1 MKLFFSRI
9 DVWHTLAIKGRT
21 PMLKRVKIQ
30 GYKSL
35 ADVEVN
41 LQPLSV
47 LFGPNASGKSNF
59 LDALQLLS
67 RIATG
72 SNLRSAFAPPNRGTP
87 LESFTFGK
95 DGIRGLL
102 TQEKATFS
110 IEVDVELSQRTI
122 DAVNQ
127 QIRGVEKLKTTGE
140 TNKIIKEG
148 NLQLVQEKFMNYR
161 IELEIL
167 PASQVLRIVNEVLK
181 VDNQP
186 ELVGPIIT
194 HGISELGTLSFLS
207 PVYFIRSPYLIAM
220 RAELMGWNFF
230 YLEPRER
237 MRERTPLREVQH
249 IGLMGE
255 DIAAYLHT
263 LRAIDEPQFR
273 AVERTLHMMIPS
285 INGIETSVN
294 NSGEV
299 ELSLIEGNTSI
310 PSRVLSEGT
319 LRILGLLALSG
330 AKEPPSLLG
339 FEEPENGIQPG
350 RLRLVSSILET
361 RSYLDTQVIVTTHSP
376 TLIDIVPR
384 SSLYVCRKKNG
395 RTSIEPFANWEYPE
409 VDNALED
416 EDDDIPES
424 TVSERLLRGDFD
436 A

>member
-1 MKLFFSRI
+1 
-9 DVWHTLAIKGRT
+9 
-21 PMLKRVKIQ
+21 MLKRVKIQ

-35 ADVEVN
+35 VDVEVN

-67 RIATG
+67 RIATS

-102 TQEKATFS
+102 AQEKVTFS
-110 IEVDVELSQRTI
+110 IEVDVELSQRLI
-122 DAVNQ
+122 DAVNR
-127 QIRGVEKLKTTGE
+127 QIQDVGKLMTTGE
-140 TNKIIKEG
+140 TNKVVKESKSP
-148 NLQLVQEKFMNYR
+148 LVREKFMNYR
-161 IELEIL
+161 IKVEIS
-167 PASQVLRIVNEVLK
+167 PESQILRIVDEVLN
-181 VDNQP
+181 VSNQP
-186 ELVGPIIT
+186 ELVGPIIW
-194 HGISELGTLSFLS
+194 HGYSDLETSSFLS
-207 PVYFIRSPYLIAM
+207 PVYFLGSPYLLAM
-220 RAELMGWNFF
+220 RTELMSWNFF

-255 DIAAYLHT
+255 DIAAYLYT
-263 LRAIDEPQFR
+263 LSKVDEPQFR
-273 AVERTLHMMIPS
+273 AVERTLRMMIPS

-299 ELSLIEGNTSI
+299 ELNLIEGSTPI

-361 RSYLDTQVIVTTHSP
+361 RAYLDTQVIVTTHSP

-384 SSLYVCRKKNG
+384 NSLYVCRKKNG
-395 RTSIEPFANWEYPE
+395 RTSIEPFANWEYPAI
-409 VDNALED
+409 DKASED
-416 EDDDIPES
+416 EEDDLPES

>member
-1 MKLFFSRI
+1 
-9 DVWHTLAIKGRT
+9 
-21 PMLKRVKIQ
+21 MLKRVKIQ

-67 RIATG
+67 RIATS

-87 LESFTFGK
+87 LESFTFGQN
-95 DGIRGLL
+95 GIRGLL

-110 IEVDVELSQRTI
+110 IEVDIELSQRII
-122 DAVNQ
+122 DEVNRRIQ
-127 QIRGVEKLKTTGE
+127 DVGKLKVTGE
-140 TNKIIKEG
+140 KNKIIKEG
-148 NLQLVQEKFMNYR
+148 NSALVQEKFMNYR
-161 IELEIL
+161 IEVEIS
-167 PASQVLRIVNEVLK
+167 PKSQVLRIVNEVLK

-186 ELVGPIIT
+186 ELVGPIMT
-194 HGISELGTLSFLS
+194 HGSSDLGTLSFLS
-207 PVYFIRSPYLIAM
+207 PAYFIGSPYLSAM
-220 RAELMGWNFF
+220 RTELMNWNFF

-237 MRERTPLREVQH
+237 MRERTPLKEVRH

-255 DIAAYLHT
+255 EIAAYLNT
-263 LRAIDEPQFR
+263 LRAVDEPQFR
-273 AVERTLHMMIPS
+273 AVERTLHLMIPS

-299 ELSLIEGNTSI
+299 ELNLIEGNTPI
-310 PSRVLSEGT
+310 PARVLSEGT

-350 RLRLVSSILET
+350 RLRLVVSLLET

-376 TLIDIVPR
+376 TLIDNVPR
-384 SSLYVCRKKNG
+384 NSLYVCRKKKG
-395 RTSIEPFANWEYPE
+395 RTSIEPFARWEYPAI
-409 VDNALED
+409 DDTLQD
-416 EDDDIPES
+416 EEDDIPES